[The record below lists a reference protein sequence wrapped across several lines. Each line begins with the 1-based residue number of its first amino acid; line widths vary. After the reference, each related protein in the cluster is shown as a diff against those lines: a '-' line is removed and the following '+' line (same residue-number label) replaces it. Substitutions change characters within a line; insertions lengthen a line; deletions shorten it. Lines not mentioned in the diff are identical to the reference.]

1 MKPMKIVIAS
11 DSFKGTLESRRI
23 IEIATK
29 AAKEAIPDAQCVGI
43 PVADGGEGTVDA
55 VMASVVRQNGEVY
68 SPGAFARGEYVYAK
82 VHDPLG
88 NLVDARY
95 CLITPALKPKAGASG
110 VLQQALDAKP
120 GQEPAWHGK
129 TAVIEMAAAS
139 GLGLVPENLRNPLK
153 TSTFGTGELIKDA
166 LDHGASDIY
175 IGIGGSAT
183 NDGGIGC
190 LAALG
195 AVFKFQGTKP
205 GPGFPT
211 GESLIRL
218 CDIDISNLDRRLY
231 STRITVLCDVTN
243 PLCGPEGATYTF
255 GPQKIGEIP
264 DFTPAGAPVQ
274 IMQNTQIPQI
284 PQSLQIP
291 QNPQNLQNTQQPPD
305 QRVSA
310 ILATLESG
318 MQNYKS
324 IILKNYGIDPD
335 WIKGAGAAGGLGAAL
350 SLFLGG
356 KMQSGI
362 ETVLDLAGFNE
373 ALENADLV
381 ITGEGRL
388 DAQSL
393 KGKVVSGVAKIAK
406 KKGVPVAAICGSVDA
421 SDTLISKLGLKNV
434 FTLVDEETPLNEAL
448 AKAEECYYKTAL
460 KLFYRSPYLL

>member
-1 MKPMKIVIAS
+1 
-11 DSFKGTLESRRI
+11 
-23 IEIATK
+23 
-29 AAKEAIPDAQCVGI
+29 
-43 PVADGGEGTVDA
+43 
-55 VMASVVRQNGEVY
+55 
-68 SPGAFARGEYVYAK
+68 
-82 VHDPLG
+82 
-88 NLVDARY
+88 
-95 CLITPALKPKAGASG
+95 
-110 VLQQALDAKP
+110 
-120 GQEPAWHGK
+120 
-129 TAVIEMAAAS
+129 
-139 GLGLVPENLRNPLK
+139 
-153 TSTFGTGELIKDA
+153 
-166 LDHGASDIY
+166 
-175 IGIGGSAT
+175 
-183 NDGGIGC
+183 
-190 LAALG
+190 
-195 AVFKFQGTKP
+195 
-205 GPGFPT
+205 
-211 GESLIRL
+211 
-218 CDIDISNLDRRLY
+218 
-231 STRITVLCDVTN
+231 
-243 PLCGPEGATYTF
+243 
-255 GPQKIGEIP
+255 
-264 DFTPAGAPVQ
+264 PAGAPVQ

-284 PQSLQIP
+284 LQSLQIPQNP

-362 ETVLDLAGFNE
+362 ETVLDLAGFSE